1 LGFFRIIF
9 SDIVPDASHIP
20 NFQQSTSSY
29 LFFPSTII
37 NHHQPSSTQPFR
49 HGSPFRQAAM
59 EKSQQVSEVR
69 QQLDQ
74 LIEAEASQR
83 QQLLGRARLQL
94 SGWLE
99 KAEDN
104 EGLEGLEAD
113 EAGEAE
119 AEADGG

>member
-1 LGFFRIIF
+1 
-9 SDIVPDASHIP
+9 
-20 NFQQSTSSY
+20 
-29 LFFPSTII
+29 
-37 NHHQPSSTQPFR
+37 
-49 HGSPFRQAAM
+49 M

>member
-1 LGFFRIIF
+1 MWKKCMELIENHLQVCHLQIKH
-9 SDIVPDASHIP
+9 DA
-20 NFQQSTSSY
+20 
-29 LFFPSTII
+29 LCEELEAI
-37 NHHQPSSTQPFR
+37 NK
-49 HGSPFRQAAM
+49 AAM

-94 SGWLE
+94 SGWVE
-99 KAEDN
+99 KAEDT
-104 EGLEGLEAD
+104 EGLDGLEAEAD
-113 EAGEAE
+113 EAD

>member
-1 LGFFRIIF
+1 
-9 SDIVPDASHIP
+9 
-20 NFQQSTSSY
+20 
-29 LFFPSTII
+29 
-37 NHHQPSSTQPFR
+37 
-49 HGSPFRQAAM
+49 M

-99 KAEDN
+99 KAEDT
-104 EGLEGLEAD
+104 EGLDGLEAEAD
-113 EAGEAE
+113 EADAE
-119 AEADGG
+119 AAAEMLAE

>member
-1 LGFFRIIF
+1 MIIIF
-9 SDIVPDASHIP
+9 LDLVPMPPTYPP
-20 NFQQSTSSY
+20 NFQTVNIHQHPLTY
-29 LFFPSTII
+29 PPHHPTIT
-37 NHHQPSSTQPFR
+37 QPS
-49 HGSPFRQAAM
+49 RQAAL

-99 KAEDN
+99 KAEE
-104 EGLEGLEAD
+104 EGLEGLEAEETED
-113 EAGEAE
+113 GAG
-119 AEADGG
+119 